1 MSEAARREH
10 LARAGHNPVLVPFEE
25 VPFDLFSDVPRE
37 VRVPAAARRADEADP
52 DAIAEALAP
61 LTGDARLALGTK
73 GRAAEIALVEALE
86 LDGPPVVLTNGLF
99 TTTQAALGRRGAVI
113 EPLRLAGP
121 DGSADVDL
129 EHLEE
134 RLGRGDVRLVYLE
147 IANNALFGWPVTEA
161 NLAAVRA
168 ACDRHRATLL
178 LDAARPLS
186 NSAALGV
193 EDLSGDPGDL
203 AGAARRMLAL
213 AHAFTISCAKE
224 FLVPTGSVIGS
235 PDAALVA
242 RASTLLFRYGT
253 SMCAIDPPQPRADL
267 RDGARYAL
275 GHPGLV
281 RDRLAL
287 ARRLAA
293 ALQGRGVAVISPVTA
308 HGVYV
313 PIDPA
318 LLPAGD
324 VAAMMAV
331 LGHLYVV
338 AGARAQISGT
348 RRGPAIR
355 LALPLGTSLDDGAL
369 GALAGG
375 VAAAIARIGE
385 LPALRIADGQTE
397 MPYFRRLAPAE
408 RA

>member
-1 MSEAARREH
+1 MSEAERRDH
-10 LARAGHNPVLVPFEE
+10 LARAGSRPLLVPAERA
-25 VPFDLFSDVPRE
+25 PFALFSDVPRG
-37 VRVPAAARRADEADP
+37 VRIPAAERRADEADP
-52 DAIAEALAP
+52 DQVCEAVSP

-86 LDGPPVVLTNGLF
+86 LDGPPVVLTHGLF

-113 EPLRLAGP
+113 EQLRLARAE
-121 DGSADVDL
+121 GSADVDL
-129 EHLEE
+129 DHLDE
-134 RLGRGDVRLVYLE
+134 RLGQGGVRLVYLE
-147 IANNALFGWPVTEA
+147 LANNALFGWPLSEA
-161 NLAAVRA
+161 NVAAVRA
-168 ACDRHRATLL
+168 ACDRHGATLL

-186 NSAALGV
+186 NSAALDA
-193 EDLSGDPGDL
+193 EDLP
-203 AGAARRMLAL
+203 GAARRLLAL

-224 FLVPTGSVIGS
+224 FLVTTGSVIGS
-235 PDAALVA
+235 PDAALIA
-242 RASTLLFRYGT
+242 RASQLLFRYGT
-253 SMCAIDPPQPRADL
+253 SMCAMDPPQPRADL
-267 RDGARYAL
+267 RDGTRYAL

-293 ALQGRGVAVISPVTA
+293 ALREHGVEVVQPVTA
-308 HGVYV
+308 HAVYI

-324 VAAMMAV
+324 IAAMLAV

-355 LALPLGTSLDDGAL
+355 LALPLGATLEDGAI
-369 GALAGG
+369 GELAGG
-375 VAAAIARIGE
+375 MAAAIARIAE
-385 LPALRIADGQTE
+385 RPALRIVDGQTE
-397 MPYFRRLAPAE
+397 MPYFRRLAPSE

>member
-1 MSEAARREH
+1 
-10 LARAGHNPVLVPFEE
+10 
-25 VPFDLFSDVPRE
+25 
-37 VRVPAAARRADEADP
+37 
-52 DAIAEALAP
+52 
-61 LTGDARLALGTK
+61 
-73 GRAAEIALVEALE
+73 
-86 LDGPPVVLTNGLF
+86 
-99 TTTQAALGRRGAVI
+99 
-113 EPLRLAGP
+113 
-121 DGSADVDL
+121 
-129 EHLEE
+129 
-134 RLGRGDVRLVYLE
+134 
-147 IANNALFGWPVTEA
+147 
-161 NLAAVRA
+161 
-168 ACDRHRATLL
+168 
-178 LDAARPLS
+178 
-186 NSAALGV
+186 
-193 EDLSGDPGDL
+193 
-203 AGAARRMLAL
+203 
-213 AHAFTISCAKE
+213 
-224 FLVPTGSVIGS
+224 
-235 PDAALVA
+235 VA

-267 RDGARYAL
+267 RDGARYEL